1 YYDKKKKQI
10 SQPIKA
16 SYHNTHALLLDGDHL
31 WIGTFSRGLDRY
43 NLTTG
48 ERQNF
53 RHDANNPETINDDC
67 IFSLFK
73 TKNGDLLIGTPVGLS
88 RYDQQKKKFV
98 RIPEVTQ
105 FIYDIKEDDEGNI
118 WLASYQSGPIKF
130 DLRKQAWIH

>member
-1 YYDKKKKQI
+1 MMPTI
-10 SQPIKA
+10 
-16 SYHNTHALLLDGDHL
+16 
-31 WIGTFSRGLDRY
+31 R
-43 NLTTG
+43 
-48 ERQNF
+48 
-53 RHDANNPETINDDC
+53 ETINDDC

-73 TKNGDLLIGTPVGLS
+73 TKKGDLLIGTPAGLS

-130 DLRKQAWIH
+130 DLRKQAWVHIV